1 MMHGAYPRRSREQ
14 IREYSRGCR
23 ELTLRARSHASGST
37 CLCMRRWSLNVLAW
51 NVREAFNPPAC
62 TSKTKSA
69 SMSEDVLCKPQVS

>member
-37 CLCMRRWSLNVLAW
+37 CLALLAVVECPLHESLNVLASRAQETC
-51 NVREAFNPPAC
+51 NIPAA
-62 TSKTKSA
+62 TSITQEYK
-69 SMSEDVLCKPQVS
+69 